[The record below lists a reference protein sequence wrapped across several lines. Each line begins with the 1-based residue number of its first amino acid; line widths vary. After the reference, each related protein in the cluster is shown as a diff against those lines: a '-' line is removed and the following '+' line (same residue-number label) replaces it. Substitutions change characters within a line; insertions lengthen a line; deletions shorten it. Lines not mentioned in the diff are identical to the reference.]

1 MKIHNYG
8 NDYAYQQK
16 QKSKEMAQAKNNA
29 PVIEPEK
36 EEVKNAGNQVHEGGK
51 EEVAQKET
59 EGQEVLGE
67 SKGTESEELAKEVR
81 EAQTEGTQ
89 AANQRK
95 KKQTH

>member
-16 QKSKEMAQAKNNA
+16 QKSMEMAQTINNV

-36 EEVKNAGNQVHEGGK
+36 EEMKNAGNQVHEERQ

-67 SKGTESEELAKEVR
+67 SKGTESEELAEEVR

-89 AANQRK
+89 TANQRK